1 MFNQGRTNVL
11 GEYQSGQPSLATV
24 DLKEKVEQK
33 VFFSSPDNLYN
44 TFL

>member
-11 GEYQSGQPSLATV
+11 GEYHSDQPSRATV
-24 DLKEKVEQK
+24 DLKEKLNKE
-33 VFFSSPDNLYN
+33 FGSSQDNLYN